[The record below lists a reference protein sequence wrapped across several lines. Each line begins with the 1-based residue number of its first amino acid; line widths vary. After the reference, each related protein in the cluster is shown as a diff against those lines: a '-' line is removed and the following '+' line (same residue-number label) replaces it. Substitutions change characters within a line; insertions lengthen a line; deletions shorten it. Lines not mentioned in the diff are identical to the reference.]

1 MDATLTVGQ
10 ELSGYVA
17 QLNYGLKAVKTPSAP
32 YQK

>member
-10 ELSGYVA
+10 EIWLCGTVKLWFEGGKKYLS
-17 QLNYGLKAVKTPSAP
+17 T